1 MFGTLL
7 KGDGKGKFGGPE
19 CRGNWKFT
27 LEEAPAPNEAIP
39 VVAETEPQE
48 KLQVQATFTADDV
61 PPVIEAPGNLQT
73 ENSVVALRGQVSDS
87 STIVEFTI
95 NGTAAQINADGSFNL
110 KRGVTIGDSE
120 IVIAALD
127 EWGNRAVK
135 RIDVVRKQ
143 LNLALGDYH
152 ALVIGN
158 NDYRHMLNLKAA
170 IADAEAISAL
180 LASRYG
186 FSVTTLINASRY
198 DVIGAMS
205 ELRASL
211 SFDTNLL
218 IYYAGHGIV
227 DPVTERGYWLPVD
240 ADQDNPANWVSND
253 DITDM
258 LKAIPARHILVIANS
273 CYSGTLTR
281 AAPINIETWE
291 DRRA

>member
-1 MFGTLL
+1 
-7 KGDGKGKFGGPE
+7 
-19 CRGNWKFT
+19 
-27 LEEAPAPNEAIP
+27 
-39 VVAETEPQE
+39 
-48 KLQVQATFTADDV
+48 
-61 PPVIEAPGNLQT
+61 
-73 ENSVVALRGQVSDS
+73 VSDS

-253 DITDM
+253 DIIDM